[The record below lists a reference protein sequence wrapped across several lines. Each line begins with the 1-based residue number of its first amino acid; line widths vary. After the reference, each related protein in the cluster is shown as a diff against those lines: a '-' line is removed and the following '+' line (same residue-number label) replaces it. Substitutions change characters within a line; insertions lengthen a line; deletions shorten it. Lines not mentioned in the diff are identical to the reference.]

1 MKHLHH
7 FLPFVFFIVLIVAII
22 KAYMGKIANPKKDG
36 LLTVTL
42 ILAHTQ
48 LLLGLYLLMNF
59 ISVAGIH
66 MGEAANRFITV
77 EHPITMLIGV
87 ILITIGKV
95 KAKKTIAAIKKPSK
109 VIKKVT
115 STEKKVKKPIKI
127 SKNYIPKDTEKY
139 MCDKHLS
146 FFKIKLTEWKK
157 ELVKANNEALYHG
170 SMDDNSVSADIVDQ
184 ASSYTD
190 KTVEMKAINRQIK
203 LISKIDQALIR
214 IKDKTFGFCAET
226 AEPIGIKR
234 LMARPVAHLCIAA
247 QEKHEKDEKVYAD
260 D

>member
-1 MKHLHH
+1 M
-7 FLPFVFFIVLIVAII
+7 P
-22 KAYMGKIANPKKDG
+22 KISKPSTKKP
-36 LLTVTL
+36 T
-42 ILAHTQ
+42 A
-48 LLLGLYLLMNF
+48 
-59 ISVAGIH
+59 
-66 MGEAANRFITV
+66 
-77 EHPITMLIGV
+77 
-87 ILITIGKV
+87 
-95 KAKKTIAAIKKPSK
+95 KAKKFAVAIKKPTK
-109 VIKKVT
+109 VIKKI
-115 STEKKVKKPIKI
+115 SATETKVKAPIKI
-127 SKNYIPKDTEKY
+127 SKTYIPKDTEKY

-190 KTVEMKAINRQIK
+190 KNVEMKAINRQIK
-203 LISKIDQALIR
+203 LISKIDQALLR
-214 IKDKTFGFCAET
+214 VKDKTFGFCAET
-226 AEPIGIKR
+226 AEPIGLKR